1 MNEQERKAVIEG
13 LLLAVGEDGLSEK
26 EIAKLLDISPREA
39 VEAIEQ
45 LMEEYRVQ
53 GRGMQIVKVAQ
64 VYQLT
69 TKPEHHRYLEQLAT
83 TPRHARL
90 SRAAL
95 ETLAI
100 VAYRQ
105 PITRLQIDEIRGV
118 KSDRLLQT
126 LQRKGLLRVVGRAE
140 GLGRPL
146 LYGTT
151 PAFLEYFGF
160 NHLEELPAPHSI
172 FNWQEWEE
180 EKQRLNERLGME

>member
-1 MNEQERKAVIEG
+1 MKAVIEG
-13 LLLAVGEDGLSEK
+13 LLLAAGEEGLSEK
-26 EIAKLLDISPREA
+26 EIAKVLSITPKEA
-39 VEAIEQ
+39 VDKLEA
-45 LMEEYRVQ
+45 LMEEYEAQ
-53 GRGMQIVKVAQ
+53 GRGFQIIKVAQ
-64 VYQLT
+64 AYQLT
-69 TKPEHHRYLEQLAT
+69 TKPEHHPYLERLAT

-100 VAYRQ
+100 VAYQQ
-105 PITRLQIDEIRGV
+105 PITRLEIDEIRGV
-118 KSDRLLQT
+118 KSDRLLQS

-140 GLGRPL
+140 GVGRPL

-151 PAFLEYFGF
+151 TAFLEYFGF

-180 EKQRLNERLGME
+180 EKQRLQERFGQ